1 MWLSVLCEY
10 FDSLGT
16 GHASRHTAPLIAHV
30 DYRSSSR
37 IVRYRSGWNWNEAEN
52 RMRIRMAHGH
62 NITRGRGARICAV
75 VVEPV
80 VDMYT
85 AKKKQKT
92 RCYVPRKRRCPKCS
106 VSRMPSAG
114 PVARIQFHAPCR
126 SDLNGWRTRNRAYK
140 HTRRPPHRG
149 VEKL

>member
-37 IVRYRSGWNWNEAEN
+37 IVRYRSDWDWNWNEAAN
-52 RMRIRMAHGH
+52 RVRIRMAHGH
-62 NITRGRGARICAV
+62 NITRGRGARIWSNKNGAV

-80 VDMYT
+80 VDKY
-85 AKKKQKT
+85 KKT
-92 RCYVPRKRRCPKCS
+92 RC
-106 VSRMPSAG
+106 
-114 PVARIQFHAPCR
+114 
-126 SDLNGWRTRNRAYK
+126 
-140 HTRRPPHRG
+140 
-149 VEKL
+149 